1 MLSKV
6 IYIIFFLI
14 VIYALYVLNLKS
26 TLEDNEKVIQKIH
39 NNDFLISLS
48 ILPIF
53 TENNNSY
60 FEYYKIINYLDRIS
74 KPGSIYKRNKMSIK
88 IQQLSLC
95 TYDLCHTQPKWAY
108 HAS

>member
-60 FEYYKIINYLDRIS
+60 LTLDSGHFFEFLL
-74 KPGSIYKRNKMSIK
+74 RN
-88 IQQLSLC
+88 LL
-95 TYDLCHTQPKWAY
+95 
-108 HAS
+108 